1 MVCELYGQVDIEL
14 SSTEEVEVVLEGQLD
29 AVQLKGQIDIA
40 LESAKNI
47 YLGSIMNDPNINASI
62 TTTLNLAACLKTD
75 NTYIN
80 AIAKPCCDNL
90 DAVIVQVLEVSQPTI
105 STLQN
110 NYSGQGFIYN
120 GDCYQFTSIG
130 GNGTPVTTVLP
141 EDYLSENCTNSIC
154 PECPSPTP
162 SLTPSTTT
170 SVTQTPTPTTTP
182 TNTQTPTNTT
192 TPTNTQT
199 PTNSITPTNTQ
210 TPTNTVTPTTSISY
224 TNWGAKE
231 CCNEDL
237 IIVQVLTNNQPTTL
251 TDGFIYNGK
260 CYKFSGPGGS
270 NPITTILPEDYN
282 NDPCNNPS
290 CPSCPSPT
298 PTPTQTSICST
309 CDEYLITNNSSTL
322 TLSVTYT
329 RCEDGASIGQSLLP
343 KNSTTL
349 CSCTT
354 PVRISGS
361 NDWSY
366 TNNGD
371 CFASPTP
378 TPTVTP
384 TPSPTQPR
392 GPEGC
397 YLHNVKTSVSESDVC
412 DGTASSQNLYFPY
425 ANDIREGDTVYTNSS
440 CSSTLQLGR
449 FVEDKYNSEP
459 SGYIFE
465 VSVGGTLVAHLCS

>member
-14 SSTEEVEVVLEGQLD
+14 SGTEEVEVVLEGQLE

-62 TTTLNLAACLKTD
+62 STTLNLAACLKTD

-90 DAVIVQVLEVSQPTI
+90 DAIIVQVLEVSQPTI

-130 GNGTPVTTVLP
+130 GAGSPVTTVLP

-162 SLTPSTTT
+162 SLTT
-170 SVTQTPTPTTTP
+170 SVTQTPSISVTPTP
-182 TNTQTPTNTT
+182 SITQTPSISLSP
-192 TPTNTQT
+192 TPSITQT
-199 PTNSITPTNTQ
+199 PS
-210 TPTNTVTPTTSISY
+210 NTVTPSITLTPSIS
-224 TNWGAKE
+224 T
-231 CCNEDL
+231 
-237 IIVQVLTNNQPTTL
+237 
-251 TDGFIYNGK
+251 
-260 CYKFSGPGGS
+260 
-270 NPITTILPEDYN
+270 
-282 NDPCNNPS
+282 
-290 CPSCPSPT
+290 T
-298 PTPTQTSICST
+298 PTPSVTTTPST
-309 CDEYLITNNSSTL
+309 TPQCTNCDQYLITNNDKGNTL
-322 TLSVTYT
+322 TISYVECNT
-329 RCEDGASIGQSLLP
+329 G
-343 KNSTTL
+343 NSQLTTINPEGSKQL
-349 CSCTT
+349 CSCSA
-354 PVRISGS
+354 PSRVGGS
-361 NDWSY
+361 TDFTVVNQ
-366 TNNGD
+366 GD
-371 CFASPTP
+371 CGTIISNTP
-378 TPTVTP
+378 TPTVTTTPTTTP

-397 YLHNVKTSVSESDVC
+397 YLHNVKTSVSEPDVC
-412 DGTASSQNLYFPY
+412 DGTASSQDLYFPY

-440 CSSTLQLGR
+440 CSSTLQSGR

-459 SGYIFE
+459 PGYIFE
-465 VSVGGTLVAHLCS
+465 VSVGGTLVAYLCS